1 MKFYKYINTKHNR
14 TSSSRYSPEEF
25 MNPAP
30 KLARRAWE
38 EMVRRLCPNNAK
50 ECGCAQFVEPVSGE

>member
-1 MKFYKYINTKHNR
+1 MHNR
-14 TSSSRYSPEEF
+14 TSSSRYSPEE
-25 MNPAP
+25 MGDIEAP
-30 KLARRAWE
+30 KLVRRAWD